1 MSAGGDEI
9 HDAVVEFVRTS
20 LPRVSPDDIGSGTP
34 LIANG
39 LDSIA
44 VLELVTFLSER
55 LSFEMEDSDFVASNF
70 ETVGDL
76 VSMIECK
83 RSSVAATE

>member
-1 MSAGGDEI
+1 
-9 HDAVVEFVRTS
+9 VRTS
-20 LPRVSPDDIGSGTP
+20 LPRVAPDDVDSGTP

-55 LSFEMEDSDFVASNF
+55 LGFEMEDSDFVASNF
-70 ETVGDL
+70 ETVGHL
-76 VSMIECK
+76 VSMIESK